1 MPGQTQQ
8 HDELALLLSDL
19 FQGESSEAIQDLS
32 SQLLQT
38 VESAGVGSRTNG
50 ETSGPHERWDGGS
63 SVLITYADSLV
74 GRDEAGL
81 LTLSK
86 VINGHYAALASVVH
100 VLPFLRSS
108 SDGGFAV
115 ASHEELEPRLGDW
128 AYLELLSRGRT
139 LMADL
144 VLNHVSASHPWVQQ
158 FIRGEEPG
166 LSCIYAPDPGGDWGG
181 VIRPRSS
188 SLFTTLATSSGPRAV
203 WSTFGPD
210 QLDVD
215 WSHPEVLQGFTRLL
229 SRLCAH
235 GVSWLRLDAVGFVW
249 KEEGSSCMH
258 HDQAYRLVRIL
269 RRLLE
274 QAHPKGV
281 VVTETNVPEE
291 ENLSYLRSGNEAHLA
306 YNFPLPPLLLEALI
320 SQRAD
325 LLNHWLKRWPSLP
338 VGTTLLNFSACHDGV
353 GLRPVEGLMDA
364 QRLQRLL
371 EACERRGGLV
381 SHRRLAD
388 GGESPYEINISWW
401 SAMAGEGRDGAQWQL
416 QRFLLSQLLV
426 LALPGVPAFY
436 LPALLAQ
443 ANDLQ
448 RFSQSGHRRDLHR
461 PQQQAEVLE
470 RELADPQHPA
480 SQVLAGLE
488 QAMAIRRVHS
498 ALHPSAAMRVLSDGR
513 SDLVLLE
520 RGGGTRRLWAIH
532 NLTGRRLSLHLASGL
547 QHEAPQ
553 WWDALHQQVISGP
566 YLELEPCAVH
576 WLELPQ

>member
-8 HDELALLLSDL
+8 HDKLTLLLADL
-19 FQGESSEAIQDLS
+19 FREESSEAIADLS

-38 VESAGVGSRTNG
+38 VQSAGVDSLTEAERSAP
-50 ETSGPHERWDGGS
+50 EARWDGGS

-74 GRDEAGL
+74 RRDEPGL
-81 LTLSK
+81 LTLST
-86 VINGHYAALASVVH
+86 VINAHYGALASVVH
-100 VLPFLRSS
+100 VLPFLRAS

-166 LSCIYAPDPGGDWGG
+166 LSCIYAPDPAGDWSG

-188 SLFTTLATSSGPRAV
+188 SLFTTLATSSGPRPV

-215 WSHPEVLQGFTRLL
+215 WSKPEVLQGFTRLL

-258 HDQAYRLVRIL
+258 HDQAYGLVRIL
-269 RRLLE
+269 RLLLE
-274 QAHPKGV
+274 QAHAQGV

-291 ENLSYLRSGNEAHLA
+291 ENLSYLRSGEEAHLA

-325 LLNHWLKRWPSLP
+325 LLNSWLKRWPTLP
-338 VGTTLLNFSACHDGV
+338 SGTTLLNFSACHDGV
-353 GLRPVEGLMDA
+353 GLRPLEGLMDGP
-364 QRLQRLL
+364 RLHRLL
-371 EACERRGGLV
+371 AACERRGGLV
-381 SHRRLAD
+381 SHRRLAN
-388 GGESPYEINISWW
+388 GHESPYEINISWW
-401 SAMAGEGRDGAQWQL
+401 SAMAGEGRDGARWQL
-416 QRFLLSQLLV
+416 ERFLLSQLLL

-443 ANDLQ
+443 ANDLD
-448 RFSQSGHRRDLHR
+448 RFNRTGHRRDLHR
-461 PQQQAEVLE
+461 PQVQADGLE
-470 RELADPQHPA
+470 RELADLEHPA
-480 SQVLAGLE
+480 NRILAGLN
-488 QAMAIRRVHS
+488 QAMGVRRTHP
-498 ALHPSAAMRVLSDGR
+498 ALNPSAAMRVLSEQR
-513 SDLVLLE
+513 SDLVVLE
-520 RGGGTRRLWAIH
+520 RGEGAQRLWVIH
-532 NLTGRRLSLHLASGL
+532 NFTGRRLSLHLASRL
-547 QHEAPQ
+547 QHDAPE
-553 WWDALHQQVISGP
+553 WWDALHQQVIRGP